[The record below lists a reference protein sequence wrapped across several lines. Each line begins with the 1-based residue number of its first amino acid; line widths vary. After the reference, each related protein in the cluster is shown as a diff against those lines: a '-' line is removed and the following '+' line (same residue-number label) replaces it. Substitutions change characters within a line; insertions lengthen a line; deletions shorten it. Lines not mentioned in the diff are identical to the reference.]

1 MSNDYAD
8 LVVNSIEINK
18 DYTTFTTK
26 EGVTKQYVDTTVDS
40 RISSLINGA
49 PAVLDTLKELSDAL
63 ASDPN
68 FATTVAS
75 SVAGVQT
82 NVNTLDTRVTNLA
95 VEHKAALDAEVLAR
109 QQLSTSTDSRFVSSN
124 ALIAQNT
131 ATITSNYNTELS
143 ARTAADT
150 ALDQQIA
157 SEKVI
162 SAAAVVQE
170 ATNRTA
176 ADTAL
181 EQKIASEKAVSAA
194 AVAQEAIS
202 RTAADTALEN
212 KIADEKK
219 VSAAAVA
226 QEATVRL
233 SGDDA
238 LNSKIDSVVSQVNA
252 NLSTKLAVSDNY
264 SKRVDGNFGVSEDS
278 FLYIGDLWRIRA
290 NNSAG
295 GPKKMQFEY
304 SDDNGVTFKLGVP
317 FIRTPGV
324 SYAPYLVTPTLTSNT
339 SDSPNFVVTTSSE
352 INSTY
357 QGWRAFD
364 GGQSMHW
371 ASAAGSFMTSSPFTA
386 TNVNSFNTGS
396 TVIYGPYITITLNE
410 QKRFNYYRLGQVSSA
425 IVPSSAPA
433 NFTLWGSNNGVSYT
447 QINQQTNYNLRGTE
461 GVWNPKILL
470 GEQQYQYVVLQI
482 TLLAGARDVSDLTNM
497 ELGYE

>member
-75 SVAGVQT
+75 SVAVVQT
-82 NVNTLDTRVTNLA
+82 NVNTLSSQVSSLA
-95 VEHKAALDAEVLAR
+95 SENKSALDAEVLAR
-109 QQLSTSTDSRFVSSN
+109 QQLSTSTDSRFVASN

-131 ATITSNYNTELS
+131 ASITSNYNTELA

-150 ALDQQIA
+150 ALEQKIA
-157 SEKVI
+157 SEKAI
-162 SAAAVVQE
+162 SAAAVAQE
-170 ATNRTA
+170 ATSRAA

-264 SKRVDGNFGVSEDS
+264 SKRLDGNFGVSEDS

-317 FIRTPGV
+317 FIRTPAV
-324 SYAPYLVTPTLTSNT
+324 SSAPYLVTPTLTSTPN
-339 SDSPNFVVTTSSE
+339 PNFLISS
-352 INSTY
+352 NSELDPALY
-357 QGWRAFD
+357 PARALFD
-364 GGQSMHW
+364 GNQAGYY
-371 ASAAGSFMTSSPFTA
+371 ASGGVFSNIAPYLATSAVT
-386 TNVNSFNTGS
+386 FNTGS
-396 TVIYGPYITITLNE
+396 SIINGPYVKITLNE
-410 QKRFNYYRLGQVSSA
+410 EKRFNYYRLGQTSSA
-425 IVPSSAPA
+425 LAAYSIAG
-433 NFTLWGSNNGVSYT
+433 FTLYGSNDNVSYT
-447 QINQQTNYNLRGTE
+447 LLNQQTNYNLVGTI
-461 GVWNPKILL
+461 GVWNPKIVL
-470 GEQQYQYVVLQI
+470 GEQQYRYIVI
-482 TLLAGARDVSDLTNM
+482 HMNRLAGSGTVADVMNM
-497 ELGYE
+497 EIGYE